1 MLTPI
6 TMCVL
11 LNEVY
16 LDSMMEVNTPTQDLT
31 MDLATR
37 HPNGWN
43 NGKIHIGKVHIWLFS
58 AINFQK
64 KKQA

>member
-1 MLTPI
+1 MVTPI
-6 TMCVL
+6 IICVL

-37 HPNGWN
+37 HPNGWS
-43 NGKIHIGKVHIWLFS
+43 NGKIHIGKVHKWLFS

-64 KKQA
+64 KQA